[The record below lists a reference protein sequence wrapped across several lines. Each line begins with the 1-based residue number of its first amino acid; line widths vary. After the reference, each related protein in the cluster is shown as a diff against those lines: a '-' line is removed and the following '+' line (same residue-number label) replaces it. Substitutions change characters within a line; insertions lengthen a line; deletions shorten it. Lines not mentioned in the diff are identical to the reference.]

1 MQIQVIYKLF
11 KSSFVIEMQ
20 EGGFSSDFCNMSVLG
35 FDSFCTLFNFDFNSF
50 LVFLLLISN
59 CKLNRLTID
68 ACLLELLTIG
78 LRAVQSLL
86 QAGKLAC

>member
-59 CKLNRLTID
+59 CKLNRQDILN
-68 ACLLELLTIG
+68 LKPENFIG
-78 LRAVQSLL
+78 LSYILM
-86 QAGKLAC
+86 KT

>member
-59 CKLNRLTID
+59 CKLNRQDILN
-68 ACLLELLTIG
+68 LKHENFIG
-78 LRAVQSLL
+78 LSYILM
-86 QAGKLAC
+86 KT